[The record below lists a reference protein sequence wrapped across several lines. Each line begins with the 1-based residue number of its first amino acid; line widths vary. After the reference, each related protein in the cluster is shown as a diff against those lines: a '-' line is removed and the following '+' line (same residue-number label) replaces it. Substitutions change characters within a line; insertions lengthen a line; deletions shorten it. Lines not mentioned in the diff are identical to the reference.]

1 MSHARSQEAFQ
12 SAQTLMP
19 GGVNS
24 PARAC
29 RSVGAEPVFIA
40 SAQGP
45 MLTDLDGAEYIDYVG
60 AFGPMILGHGHAGVL
75 GAVQEQLQLGM
86 TYGAPTTGETELAQ
100 AIVDATPGI
109 ERLRL
114 VNSGTEATMSALRV
128 ARGFTGREK
137 VIKMAGCYHGHADFL
152 LVKAGSGA
160 LTLGSPDSAG
170 VTAGTA
176 QDTLVAPH
184 NDLAAVEALFAKHPG
199 EIAAVILE
207 PVVGN
212 MGVVPPVDGYLQGL
226 RELTTKHGALLVFD
240 EVMTGFRVDRA
251 SAQGLYGVTPDLTCL
266 GKVIGGGLP
275 VGAYGGRGDVM
286 ASVAPEGG
294 VYQAGTNS
302 GNPLSVAAGLA
313 TLRALA
319 SEPIHER
326 LEVLGERLQRGLQAA
341 LADAGRVG
349 CVQRV
354 GSMITLF
361 FTEGPVENLDDIPPS
376 AVEQFGVFWRAMR
389 EGGVYL
395 PPSQYEAWFIS
406 AAHDEELIDK
416 TVEIA
421 RRSLA

>member
-1 MSHARSQEAFQ
+1 M
-12 SAQTLMP
+12 
-19 GGVNS
+19 
-24 PARAC
+24 
-29 RSVGAEPVFIA
+29 
-40 SAQGP
+40 
-45 MLTDLDGAEYIDYVG
+45 
-60 AFGPMILGHGHAGVL
+60 
-75 GAVQEQLQLGM
+75 
-86 TYGAPTTGETELAQ
+86 
-100 AIVDATPGI
+100 
-109 ERLRL
+109 
-114 VNSGTEATMSALRV
+114 
-128 ARGFTGREK
+128 
-137 VIKMAGCYHGHADFL
+137 
-152 LVKAGSGA
+152 
-160 LTLGSPDSAG
+160 
-170 VTAGTA
+170 
-176 QDTLVAPH
+176 
-184 NDLAAVEALFAKHPG
+184 EALFSKHPG

-212 MGVVPPVDGYLQGL
+212 MGVVPPVDGYLEGL
-226 RELTTKHGALLVFD
+226 RELTTQHGALLVFD

-251 SAQGLYGVTPDLTCL
+251 SAQGRYGVTPDLTCL

-286 ASVAPEGG
+286 AAVAPEGG

-313 TLRALA
+313 TLRVLA
-319 SEPIHER
+319 NEPIHER
-326 LEVLGERLQRGLQAA
+326 LEVLGERLQRGLESA
-341 LADAGRVG
+341 LEDAGRTG

-361 FTEGPVENLDDIPPS
+361 FTEGPVQSLDDIPPS

-406 AAHDEELIDK
+406 AAHDETLIDK